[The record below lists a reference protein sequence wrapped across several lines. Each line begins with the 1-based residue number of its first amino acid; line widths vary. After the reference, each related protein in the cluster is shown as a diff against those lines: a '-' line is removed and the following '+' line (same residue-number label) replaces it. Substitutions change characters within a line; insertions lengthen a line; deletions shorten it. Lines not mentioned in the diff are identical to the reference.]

1 MSGPSHHPGEAL
13 LIDYAGGALCEG
25 ASLVVATHLAFCPC
39 CRHAVADL
47 DAVGGA
53 LLEEL
58 EPEPLAPQCLDALLD
73 RIDRIE
79 RTDRDAPAARPA
91 LDHPTPQPTGVAPR
105 LPAPLCGY
113 LRGPLERQR
122 WRFLQPGLRGLD
134 LCAGRTTSTRLFRM
148 AGGVRVPRH
157 THDGLE
163 LTVVLEG
170 GFSDSS
176 GAFGPG
182 DVAVSDGSV
191 DHSPQS
197 DPEGC
202 LCLAATI
209 GRLRFTGPIGRF
221 LNRFLSF

>member
-1 MSGPSHHPGEAL
+1 MSGPSHHPGEAV

-25 ASLVVATHLAFCPC
+25 AALVVATHLAFCPC
-39 CRHAVADL
+39 CRDAVADL
-47 DAVGGA
+47 DAIGGA
-53 LLEEL
+53 LLEDL
-58 EPEPLAPQCLDALLD
+58 EPEPLAPGCLDALLA
-73 RIDRIE
+73 RIDR
-79 RTDRDAPAARPA
+79 DAARGDAAPHA
-91 LDHPTPQPTGVAPR
+91 DTRQTDTTETNTTDPR
-105 LPAPLCGY
+105 LPAPLRGY

-122 WRFLQPGLRGLD
+122 WRFLQPGMRGVDLRTGGT
-134 LCAGRTTSTRLFRM
+134 ASVRLLRL

-170 GFSDSS
+170 GFSDAF

-182 DVAVSDGSV
+182 DMAVGDATI
-191 DHSPQS
+191 DHSPRS

-209 GRLRFTGPIGRF
+209 GALRLTGPLGRWV
-221 LNRFLSF
+221 NRVLAF